1 MTTFPAP
8 LNGRVFDHFTKE
20 YFTEVILALGIGDID
35 SIHEHEM
42 EDGRRKLFVHIKN
55 QTTNGKQFAAKL
67 LNVETRKTAG
77 ESNVWPTRV
86 VHGQRRDGSDM
97 YYQVYKTPTLAER
110 AAKTT
115 ETAGAAATGK
125 IAPRIV

>member
-67 LNVETRKTAG
+67 LSVETRKKEG
-77 ESNVWPTRV
+77 EVDVFPTRL

-110 AAKTT
+110 AAKT